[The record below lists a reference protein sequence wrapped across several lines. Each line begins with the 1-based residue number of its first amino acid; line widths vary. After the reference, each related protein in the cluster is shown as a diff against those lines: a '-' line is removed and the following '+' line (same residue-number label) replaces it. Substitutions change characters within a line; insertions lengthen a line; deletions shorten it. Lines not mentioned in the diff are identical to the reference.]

1 MYKNWNG
8 WGQLDSQP
16 ATSELNTYYWLKMAA
31 FNNGLKAKYW
41 QDLNPE
47 PSGWVLNKS
56 HDGIAT
62 GKIALS
68 GWSTATRWD
77 DVKVRKYID
86 PEPMTSLGTEESQG
100 PAGLNIITILL
111 PGGTV
116 GTVYSRTVSAT
127 GGTPPYTWSISAGSL
142 PGGLSLNSSTGVISG
157 TPTTAGTS
165 NFTVQVQDSSSP
177 VQTDD
182 QALSITI
189 NPATLTITTT
199 SLPSGTV
206 GTAYYQTVSATGGTT
221 PYTWSILSGSLP
233 PGLSLTSGTPNATI
247 SGTPTTAGT
256 YNFTVRV
263 TDAASQTN
271 DQPLSIIINPAG
283 LNITTTSLPGGRVG
297 TTYSQTVS
305 ATGGTT
311 PYTWSILS
319 GSLPPGLSL
328 TSGTPNAT
336 IFGTPTT
343 AGTYNFTV
351 RVTDAASQTDDQP
364 LSITINPAG
373 GIPIEVI
380 TSSSTSAD
388 SEFDVEIQVGDAGHP
403 VSNLFGLSFCL
414 NYSPAGN
421 VTEVVSV
428 DTEPGFLGN
437 DQTHHDEANTT
448 TGTIRIGVSRK
459 RPASGVSGSGVVARI
474 RLRAS
479 AYAAGQTVTFSLS
492 DVDARDPNGGVISLN
507 PVSDSVTITD
517 LVVWPGDTDNNGV
530 VNELDIFP
538 VANYWLSTGAARS
551 DNGFTWGAQTATPW
565 TLAEATYADAN
576 GDGEV
581 NEKEVVV
588 IGVHWGRTRGGGS
601 PAPGREILSAEINH
615 ARNLEAYRAMY
626 RLLEDSP
633 KSEAVT
639 RMKDLLASLID
650 LGLRGQITERTGLA
664 QNYPNPVNP
673 ETFIPFTL
681 DSKSEVKI
689 LIYDLAGQLVRTL
702 DMGERESG
710 VYFTQK
716 EAAYWDGKDEAG
728 REVASGVYFC
738 QLQAGDKIFT
748 KRMIVVK

>member
-1 MYKNWNG
+1 M
-8 WGQLDSQP
+8 
-16 ATSELNTYYWLKMAA
+16 
-31 FNNGLKAKYW
+31 
-41 QDLNPE
+41 
-47 PSGWVLNKS
+47 
-56 HDGIAT
+56 
-62 GKIALS
+62 
-68 GWSTATRWD
+68 
-77 DVKVRKYID
+77 
-86 PEPMTSLGTEESQG
+86 
-100 PAGLNIITILL
+100 
-111 PGGTV
+111 
-116 GTVYSRTVSAT
+116 
-127 GGTPPYTWSISAGSL
+127 SAGSL

-165 NFTVQVQDSSSP
+165 TFTVRVQDSSSP

-182 QALSITI
+182 QALSIII

-199 SLPSGTV
+199 SVPSGTV
-206 GTAYYQTVSATGGTT
+206 GTAYSQIVSATGGTT

-233 PGLSLTSGTPNATI
+233 PGLSLTPGTPNATI

-263 TDAASQTN
+263 TDAASQT
-271 DQPLSIIINPAG
+271 
-283 LNITTTSLPGGRVG
+283 
-297 TTYSQTVS
+297 
-305 ATGGTT
+305 
-311 PYTWSILS
+311 
-319 GSLPPGLSL
+319 
-328 TSGTPNAT
+328 
-336 IFGTPTT
+336 
-343 AGTYNFTV
+343 
-351 RVTDAASQTDDQP
+351 DDQP
-364 LSITINPAG
+364 LFITINPAG
-373 GIPIEVI
+373 GIPIKVVAP
-380 TSSSTSAD
+380 SSTPAD
-388 SEFDVEIQVGDAGHP
+388 SEFEVEIQVGDAGHP
-403 VSNLFGLSFCL
+403 VSNFFGLSFCL

-437 DQTHHDEANTT
+437 DQTNHDEANTT

-507 PVSDSVTITD
+507 PVSDSITITD
-517 LVVWPGDTDNNGV
+517 FVVWPGDTDNNGV

-551 DNGFTWGAQTATPW
+551 DNGFTWGAQRATPW
-565 TLAEATYADAN
+565 TPAEATYANAN
-576 GDGEV
+576 GDGQV
-581 NEKEVVV
+581 SEKEVVV
-588 IGVHWGRTRGGGS
+588 IGVHWGRTHGGGS

-650 LGLRGQITERTGLA
+650 LGLRGQITGRTGLA

-710 VYFTQK
+710 AYFTQK